1 MNDFTI
7 DQHDLKQLE
16 RFFRDSP
23 KLLKPVTANV
33 LTSLAFDNRKLNI
46 RNIESSMIIRNR
58 KFVESSLQVQKA
70 RSGSIDSQIAL
81 SGSVNRPR
89 FTGWEEQ
96 QEGKPSHTKRAVT
109 TAGRG
114 GNRKNVAMSKARLK
128 SSKQFYK
135 PQQLQGKD
143 NTSKF
148 SFMLRVIGSHSDS
161 RFIITYPFQT
171 KHGLYRPGLY
181 SMLNKR
187 IRKLQSFNSNKS
199 THIPWATKSIQ
210 QQKFNTNIMQ
220 KYRDGV
226 NHIVAKYNK

>member
-7 DQHDLKQLE
+7 DLHDLKQLE

-96 QEGKPSHTKRAVT
+96 QEGKPSHTKRIIT

-114 GNRKNVAMSKARLK
+114 GNRKNVAISKARLK
-128 SSKQFYK
+128 PSNKFYK
-135 PQQLQGKD
+135 PSQFAGRD
-143 NTSKF
+143 NK
-148 SFMLRVIGSHSDS
+148 S
-161 RFIITYPFQT
+161 RFMFMMRVLNSRNGGEFIIDNDMAT
-171 KHGLYRPGLY
+171 KRSILRKGLYQLK
-181 SMLNKR
+181 SHR
-187 IRKLQSFNSNKS
+187 IKLLQQFNSNKS

-226 NHIVAKYNK
+226 KHIVAKYNK